1 MSAASR
7 CFHAMATT
15 APRARS
21 RTPCVGHVS
30 RIASHARRVARG
42 DSARS
47 HATTSGPAALGMSK
61 VLFVEVGMGADQHGQ
76 DATKAC
82 VRACRNAIEFNSIPS
97 IRAIVPGGYDAMKL
111 HIQLGVPEKMVESV
125 DLQKVRDVFPY
136 GNIVDPVNV
145 DVGGLLAKSG
155 IAIPEMG
162 DVDDEGRPNDDFV
175 IAVASIT
182 VGY

>member
-1 MSAASR
+1 
-7 CFHAMATT
+7 
-15 APRARS
+15 
-21 RTPCVGHVS
+21 
-30 RIASHARRVARG
+30 
-42 DSARS
+42 
-47 HATTSGPAALGMSK
+47 
-61 VLFVEVGMGADQHGQ
+61 
-76 DATKAC
+76 
-82 VRACRNAIEFNSIPS
+82 
-97 IRAIVPGGYDAMKL
+97 
-111 HIQLGVPEKMVESV
+111 
-125 DLQKVRDVFPY
+125 VFPY

>member
-1 MSAASR
+1 
-7 CFHAMATT
+7 
-15 APRARS
+15 
-21 RTPCVGHVS
+21 
-30 RIASHARRVARG
+30 
-42 DSARS
+42 
-47 HATTSGPAALGMSK
+47 
-61 VLFVEVGMGADQHGQ
+61 
-76 DATKAC
+76 

-97 IRAIVPGGYDAMKL
+97 IRDIVPGGYDAMKL
-111 HIQLGVPEKMVESV
+111 HIQLGVPEKMVASV

-136 GNIVDPVNV
+136 GNIVDPVDV